1 MNREDIIELWKSVG
15 WNTLNDYHS
24 YLKSTEERMILDEL
38 DPDNIDPKE
47 FWKASDEHFYIKC
60 VKKAD

>member
-1 MNREDIIELWKSVG
+1 MDRNEIINLWKSVG

-38 DPDNIDPKE
+38 DPDHIDPKE
-47 FWKASDEHFYIKC
+47 FCPSCNCQK
-60 VKKAD
+60 